1 VKGQHDQGN
10 SYKALIKETTSSGL
24 AYSFGD
30 SVHSHDDMQADM
42 EVKEPQVLCLD
53 PQAAGSDS
61 TLGRA

>member
-1 VKGQHDQGN
+1 MKGQHDQGN

-42 EVKEPQVLCLD
+42 EVKE
-53 PQAAGSDS
+53 AAGSDS